1 MSFSNVE
8 YSAATD
14 DGDPGYETA
23 AWPTYEIYGVSVAS
37 DFTFSTPMAAA
48 SREPELLLKVV
59 VLDGSGLG
67 DGPVEGALSIG
78 DEVNGA
84 WFHRLADRDLVGLSG
99 IFEFHLFEDRIVC
112 YVADVNHV
120 ESAEIALLGTVLS
133 YWLER
138 RKILA
143 IHSAAVEID
152 GVAAAF
158 IAANTGGKSTLA
170 TAFVQRGRGL
180 ITDDILPIREEEGF
194 IVNGSY
200 PQLRLWPEQAERLSF
215 DWERLPRA
223 HAAYDKRRVSVGR
236 DGFGRFAQGPLPL
249 GCIYF
254 PARRLPA
261 EDDRVAIEPIA
272 PVQAVRELV
281 QASFAGRLLQMGGLQ
296 ADRLQMLARLVKRV
310 PVRRVSYPEGLEH
323 LDRVCEAIAADVVS
337 VRRS

>member
-1 MSFSNVE
+1 MNFSNVE

-14 DGDPGYETA
+14 DGDLGYDTA
-23 AWPTYEIYGVSVAS
+23 AWPTYEIYGISVAS
-37 DFTFSTPMAAA
+37 DFTFSTPMARA

-59 VLDGSGLG
+59 VDGAGLAAG
-67 DGPVEGALSIG
+67 SREGAISFG
-78 DEVNGA
+78 DEGGGA
-84 WFHRLADRDLVGLSG
+84 WFHRLDDRDLVGLSG
-99 IFEFHLFEDRIVC
+99 VFEFHLFEDRIVC
-112 YVADVNHV
+112 YVADMNYV
-120 ESAEIALLGTVLS
+120 ESAEIALLGTVFA

-138 RKILA
+138 RKVLA

-158 IAANTGGKSTLA
+158 TAASTGGKSTLA

-180 ITDDILPIREEEGF
+180 ITDDILPIREEVGF

-223 HAAYDKRRVSVGR
+223 HAGYDKRRVSVGR
-236 DGFGRFAQGPLPL
+236 GGFGRFSQGPWPL

-254 PARRLPA
+254 PARRFGG
-261 EDDRVAIEPIA
+261 EDDRVTIEPVA
-272 PVQAVRELV
+272 PGPAVRELV
-281 QASFAGRLLQMGGLQ
+281 QASFAGRLLQTGGLQ
-296 ADRLQMLARLVKRV
+296 ADRLEMLSRLVKRV

-323 LDRVCEAIAADVVS
+323 LDRVCEAIAADAVS
-337 VRRS
+337 ARQS